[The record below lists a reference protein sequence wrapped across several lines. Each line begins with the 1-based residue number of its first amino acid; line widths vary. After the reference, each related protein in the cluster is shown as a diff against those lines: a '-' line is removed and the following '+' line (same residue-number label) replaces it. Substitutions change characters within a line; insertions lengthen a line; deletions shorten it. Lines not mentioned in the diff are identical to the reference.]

1 MHLISDEEDPA
12 QIIARLM
19 AAVPPGSYLVINSP
33 ASDVHAKVA
42 AEGAKRLAEMGSTP
56 VTRRSREQVADS
68 FSGLDL
74 VEPGVVQTHR
84 WRPEPGISTE
94 EYEVSAWAAIGR
106 KS

>member
-1 MHLISDEEDPA
+1 MDNGSNA
-12 QIIARLM
+12 AAR
-19 AAVPPGSYLVINSP
+19 
-33 ASDVHAKVA
+33 
-42 AEGAKRLAEMGSTP
+42 
-56 VTRRSREQVADS
+56 VTRRSREQVADF

-106 KS
+106 KR